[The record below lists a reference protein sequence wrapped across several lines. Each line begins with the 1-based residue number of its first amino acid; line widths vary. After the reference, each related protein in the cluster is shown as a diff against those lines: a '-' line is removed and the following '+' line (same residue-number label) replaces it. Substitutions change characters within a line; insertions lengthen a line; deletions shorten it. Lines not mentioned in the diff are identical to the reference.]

1 MNAAAFD
8 YVESSTTKNDMKKLI
23 TITAAA
29 VIGLGGLA
37 FTASAHE
44 PDEDVPGNVE
54 QQRTQETI
62 YEQHGSRGDE
72 HRVFEHRKDQDPIG
86 RLNRDVDHLNRMVDH
101 VRAEM
106 SEYRADRHIQ
116 SEFEHLRAE
125 AYDLNNQ
132 FRRGV
137 QYYDRRRLR
146 AQIAHMHSELHHIE
160 QELHVRAEGYYQ
172 WR

>member
-1 MNAAAFD
+1 MQGPAITSIFHNK
-8 YVESSTTKNDMKKLI
+8 TNMKKII

-37 FTASAHE
+37 LTASAHE
-44 PDEDVPGNVE
+44 QDENVQENVE
-54 QQRTQETI
+54 QQRNQETV
-62 YEQHGSRGDE
+62 YERGPRYDDR
-72 HRVFEHRKDQDPIG
+72 RVFERRKDQDPIG
-86 RLNRDVDHLNRMVDH
+86 RLNREVDHLNRMVDH

-106 SEYRADRHIQ
+106 REYRADRHVR

-146 AQIAHMHSELHHIE
+146 AQIEHMHGELHHIE
-160 QELHVRAEGYYQ
+160 QEMHVRADGYYQ

>member
-1 MNAAAFD
+1 M
-8 YVESSTTKNDMKKLI
+8 
-23 TITAAA
+23 
-29 VIGLGGLA
+29 GGLA
-37 FTASAHE
+37 LTASAHE
-44 PDEDVPGNVE
+44 QDEDVQESVE

-62 YEQHGSRGDE
+62 YEQRGPRGDDR
-72 HRVFEHRKDQDPIG
+72 RVFEHRKDQDAVG
-86 RLNRDVDHLNRMVDH
+86 RLNREVDHLNRMVDH

-106 SEYRADRHIQ
+106 REYRADRHIR

-146 AQIAHMHSELHHIE
+146 AQIEHMHGELHHIE
-160 QELHVRAEGYYQ
+160 QELHVRADGYYQ